1 MLGERM
7 TELPAAEDESV
18 AGVEAFVLG
27 LVTTGTAGTS

>member
-18 AGVEAFVLG
+18 AGVEAFVLVLCTRVLPG
-27 LVTTGTAGTS
+27 L